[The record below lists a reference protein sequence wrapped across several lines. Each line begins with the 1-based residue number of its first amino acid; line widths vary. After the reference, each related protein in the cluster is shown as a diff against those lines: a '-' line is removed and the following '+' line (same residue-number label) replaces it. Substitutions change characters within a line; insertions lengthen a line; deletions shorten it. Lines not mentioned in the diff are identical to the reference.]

1 MTPTCPKPSDAAV
14 ILSGR
19 EKQIIALAAQGL
31 KNREMAEALYISAHT
46 VKTHMR
52 RIFEKL
58 GVSDR
63 LTLVLWAIRNRP
75 DLEEAGKAPSFGA
88 NASARSDFH
97 ATYN

>member
-1 MTPTCPKPSDAAV
+1 MSPTRPSPSGATV
-14 ILSGR
+14 SLSTR

-31 KNREMAEALYISAHT
+31 KNREMAEALFISAHT

-75 DLEEAGKAPSFGA
+75 DLEAGQASPFHA
-88 NASARSDFH
+88 NASARSDFA